1 MFHQDG
7 GKTINSNKT
16 AKHSQACNAVVVLL
30 LISVLLFSLQTKIH
44 SAHGINNNTREQDE

>member
-7 GKTINSNKT
+7 RKTINSNKT
-16 AKHSQACNAVVVLL
+16 AKQSQAWNAVVVLL